1 MKKLTFTL
9 RAVKIAALLV
19 LIFFFNGMVLA
30 QDGKITICHCPPG
43 NPNNCH
49 SITISVNAWYAHFE
63 NHTGDYIGS
72 CTDYPDRKLVEVTV
86 YPNPSY
92 EQTTITYV
100 LLEESAVTINVYN
113 TMGLK
118 VMTML
123 SGTLQAGTYTETF
136 IPNTPGMYL
145 LSLIA
150 VTPYEEVQD
159 SEVIVD
165 CK

>member
-9 RAVKIAALLV
+9 RAVKITILFV
-19 LIFFFNGMVLA
+19 MFFLSGMVVA
-30 QDGKITICHCPPG
+30 QEKITICHCPPG
-43 NPNNCH
+43 NPDNCH
-49 SITISVNAWYAHFE
+49 SITIAVEAWYAHFE
-63 NHTGDYIGS
+63 NHIGDYIGS
-72 CTDYPDRKLVEVTV
+72 CTDFPDRKLVEVTV
-86 YPNPSY
+86 YPNPSF

-123 SGTLQAGTYTETF
+123 SETQPAGTYTETF
-136 IPNTPGMYL
+136 IPDIPGTYL

-150 VTPYEEVQD
+150 VTPYEAVQD
-159 SEVIVD
+159 SETIID